1 MQQPKTCCTA
11 QDVVQVI
18 MYLWLARQVVWVRPP
33 FNWQS
38 GVVHMCLAFTSAS
51 KSDAVLAV
59 GADQI
64 ITQKTDMLTTL
75 GEKSVDLVVDNVAG
89 ANFPRMLKLLRRGG
103 KYASSGAIAGP
114 IVSLDMRDMY
124 LKDIT
129 LFGTT
134 AWDEIVFPNLISY
147 IEADE
152 IRPLLAKAFPLL
164 EIAKAQAEFIKKEHV
179 GNFALIPP
187 N

>member
-18 MYLWLARQVVWVRPP
+18 IYLWLARQVC
-33 FNWQS
+33 
-38 GVVHMCLAFTSAS
+38 GVGSATIQLAKRRGSYVTAFTSAS

-64 ITQKTDMLTTL
+64 ITQETDMLTTL

-114 IVSLDMRDMY
+114 IVSLNMRDMY
-124 LKDIT
+124 LKDIN
-129 LFGTT
+129 
-134 AWDEIVFPNLISY
+134 I
-147 IEADE
+147 
-152 IRPLLAKAFPLL
+152 
-164 EIAKAQAEFIKKEHV
+164 
-179 GNFALIPP
+179 
-187 N
+187 